1 MLLIVLSQRNWNRF
15 VCVVIAMVQLPIF
28 GKLGPESKQ
37 LFKTM
42 PAAPGTVKAEIEED
56 HLDEIYGPID
66 KRLKMAEPA
75 EQVSRFPLTKF
86 CLFCLIPC
94 RIVFFW
100 CMDLDWEFDLYIV
113 W

>member
-1 MLLIVLSQRNWNRF
+1 
-15 VCVVIAMVQLPIF
+15 MVQLPIF

-86 CLFCLIPC
+86 LPILFDSVQDCLFLVHGSRLGI
-94 RIVFFW
+94 
-100 CMDLDWEFDLYIV
+100 
-113 W
+113 